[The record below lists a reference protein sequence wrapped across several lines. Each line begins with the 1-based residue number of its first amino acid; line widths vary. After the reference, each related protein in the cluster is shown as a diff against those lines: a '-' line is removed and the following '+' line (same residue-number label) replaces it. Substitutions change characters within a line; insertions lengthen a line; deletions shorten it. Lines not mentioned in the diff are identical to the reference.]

1 MTTVLAAAKF
11 RARSSSVG
19 ASASAGTEMNIK
31 VAVRARPPEPPGSES
46 MLEFDG
52 NSVTETGAGG
62 ERSTFAF
69 DYAFG
74 GDATQQEVYDGLGR
88 PILDYAFEGYNGT
101 ILAYGQTGSGKSHS
115 VMGSAD
121 DLGIIPR
128 LSVELFERI
137 EQAPPGVSFVVSA
150 TYLELYNEVICD
162 LLNPGSQ
169 GLKIRQHIASGIYVE
184 GLTEVQVSSFYELQ
198 RLITEGNRAR
208 ATAATRMNER
218 SSRSHAVFTVRLR
231 QQRTAAE
238 GTVVLS
244 AKVNIVDLA
253 GSERADKV
261 TTGDYADARA
271 QEGAAINKSLS
282 ALGTVIN
289 ALSQQ
294 ATQARG
300 GAGLASPRRGGGGI
314 TSARAAPSHVPY
326 RSSKLTRLLEE
337 SLGGRTVTVMLAT
350 LHSEPENA
358 RETLS
363 TLRYA
368 ARAKAIKNTKARNE
382 RKEERRKIAELT
394 EQLERLKAG
403 GGDGHEAALS
413 QLRSEASAAQI
424 SAAAR
429 EQELRL
435 ELDAARAAVAEL
447 EAEAARH
454 AAEIDG
460 ARRDAQA
467 AVEEAEGLRHAL
479 DEARVENGQADARV
493 AAAEEEL
500 AAARRQ
506 SAELQRS
513 EKQLKRELDDV
524 EADAAKKQRTMMDA
538 ETLAEKPAPEGKRKA
553 TEPPPKES
561 KKARSEQVDLD
572 ESDEEDGTQSPRTQ
586 SPRTQ
591 RVLHLYDQFGN
602 AADVTARVQT
612 FNKASHST
620 VKRIIRKHRK

>member
-31 VAVRARPPEPPGSES
+31 VAVRARPPRPPGSES

-52 NSVTETGAGG
+52 NSVTENAGG

-300 GAGLASPRRGGGGI
+300 GAGLASPRRGGGGM

-368 ARAKAIKNTKARNE
+368 ARQSHQE
-382 RKEERRKIAELT
+382 H
-394 EQLERLKAG
+394 QG
-403 GGDGHEAALS
+403 
-413 QLRSEASAAQI
+413 AQ
-424 SAAAR
+424 
-429 EQELRL
+429 
-435 ELDAARAAVAEL
+435 RA
-447 EAEAARH
+447 
-454 AAEIDG
+454 
-460 ARRDAQA
+460 
-467 AVEEAEGLRHAL
+467 
-479 DEARVENGQADARV
+479 
-493 AAAEEEL
+493 
-500 AAARRQ
+500 
-506 SAELQRS
+506 
-513 EKQLKRELDDV
+513 
-524 EADAAKKQRTMMDA
+524 
-538 ETLAEKPAPEGKRKA
+538 
-553 TEPPPKES
+553 
-561 KKARSEQVDLD
+561 
-572 ESDEEDGTQSPRTQ
+572 
-586 SPRTQ
+586 
-591 RVLHLYDQFGN
+591 
-602 AADVTARVQT
+602 
-612 FNKASHST
+612 
-620 VKRIIRKHRK
+620 